1 MLGIG
6 ARTVNER
13 PDVYQSPRRII
24 KWHPIDR
31 TVAFGAAA
39 LKLSQGR
46 KLKVK
51 NGSVD
56 LPDEVPVMPL
66 PGAVLFPHALLPL
79 YIFEPRYREMLEHAL
94 QRDRM
99 FSVTLIKPSCPE
111 WHAPEDFFQF
121 ATVGLIRACVGRG
134 DGTSDLVLQGLHRVR
149 FSSFQQETPFPIARI
164 DIVES
169 TNSATVESEALGE
182 KVLELYRK
190 LKRAERRLPPK
201 VDRHL
206 AQLGDLEMLADLVAS
221 TFVDDPLRRQRMLE
235 EASLNPRLRL
245 LITYLQDE
253 IGSAAI

>member
-1 MLGIG
+1 MPVSI
-6 ARTVNER
+6 
-13 PDVYQSPRRII
+13 QSCLPRCRREITWGQ
-24 KWHPIDR
+24 K
-31 TVAFGAAA
+31 V
-39 LKLSQGR
+39 
-46 KLKVK
+46 KVK

-79 YIFEPRYREMLEHAL
+79 YIFEDRYRDMLEHAL
-94 QRDRM
+94 QRDRI

-111 WHAPEDFFQF
+111 WQAPEDFFHF

-134 DGTSDLVLQGLHRVR
+134 DGTSNLVLQGLHRVR
-149 FSSFQQETPFPIARI
+149 FVSFEQETPFPIARI

-169 TNSATVESEALGE
+169 RNDTATIETEALGE
-182 KVLELYRK
+182 KVIELYRK
-190 LKRAERRLPPK
+190 LKRAERQLPPK
-201 VDRHL
+201 VDRYL

-235 EASLNPRLRL
+235 ESSLNQRLRL

>member
-1 MLGIG
+1 M
-6 ARTVNER
+6 
-13 PDVYQSPRRII
+13 
-24 KWHPIDR
+24 
-31 TVAFGAAA
+31 
-39 LKLSQGR
+39 
-46 KLKVK
+46 K

-79 YIFEPRYREMLEHAL
+79 YVFEPRYREMLEHAL
-94 QRDRM
+94 QHDRM

-111 WHAPEDFFQF
+111 WRAPEDFFHL

-134 DGTSDLVLQGLHRVR
+134 DGTSNLVLQGLHRVR
-149 FSSFQQETPFPIARI
+149 FIRFEQETPFPVAKI

-169 TNSATVESEALGE
+169 IKNATIESEALGE

-190 LKRAERRLPPK
+190 LKRAERQLPPK
-201 VDRHL
+201 VDRYL
-206 AQLGDLEMLADLVAS
+206 AQLGDLEMLGDLVAS
-221 TFVDDPLRRQRMLE
+221 TFVEDPLRRQRMLE
-235 EASLNPRLRL
+235 ESSLNQRLRL

>member
-1 MLGIG
+1 
-6 ARTVNER
+6 
-13 PDVYQSPRRII
+13 
-24 KWHPIDR
+24 
-31 TVAFGAAA
+31 
-39 LKLSQGR
+39 
-46 KLKVK
+46 VK

-94 QRDRM
+94 QHDRM

-111 WHAPEDFFQF
+111 WHAPEDFFHL
-121 ATVGLIRACVGRG
+121 ATVGLIRACVDRG
-134 DGTSDLVLQGLHRVR
+134 DGTSNLVLQGLHRVR
-149 FSSFQQETPFPIARI
+149 FAGFQQETPFPIAKI

-169 TNSATVESEALGE
+169 SKAATVESEALGE

-190 LKRAERRLPPK
+190 LKRAGRQLPPK
-201 VDRHL
+201 VDRYL
-206 AQLGDLEMLADLVAS
+206 AQLGDLEMLGDLVAS
-221 TFVDDPLRRQRMLE
+221 TFVEDPLRRQRMLE
-235 EASLNPRLRL
+235 ESLLNQRLRL